1 MYSISGLLQI
11 IEALVVRVLSG
22 GDGGELV
29 GRERSS
35 EESRPPRSKLTYDR
49 VFFRTQ
55 IWRARASSPYDRCL
69 ATDLQQYNLLDAVRY
84 VMSEKE
90 REEQRYIF
98 QQGPISRSEERI

>member
-49 VFFRTQ
+49 G
-55 IWRARASSPYDRCL
+55 ILPHADL
-69 ATDLQQYNLLDAVRY
+69 ADTGL
-84 VMSEKE
+84 
-90 REEQRYIF
+90 
-98 QQGPISRSEERI
+98 